1 MSTLTELFFE
11 DTEII
16 RFLTDA
22 YLKDISTIDFINSF
36 RNELSF
42 TVRDIEVIKST
53 LKEYILTHKEELI
66 EFGKRRL
73 SRFEGNFKEMIDEPS
88 GGRSTR
94 FAWAVPTE
102 VI

>member
-1 MSTLTELFFE
+1 MVLREFFAEDLEVKAFLST
-11 DTEII
+11 
-16 RFLTDA
+16 A
-22 YLKDISTIDFINSF
+22 YLGDMSTIDFVNTF
-36 RNELSF
+36 KDELSF
-42 TVRDIEVIKST
+42 TVRDIEVVKST